1 MVFGVSTAW
10 NAYRHRSAG
19 AIVSELE
26 GLGFKTF
33 ELSYNLNDVIVNGFK
48 KLVANKRCRIVSIHN
63 FCPIPPGMPREKALP
78 DCYSLASL
86 NEEERRLALRYSKE
100 TIATAAWLGAKA
112 VVLHCG
118 RVEIPDRTRGLI
130 YLHGKNNLRLLLK
143 RKNQAIQER
152 KNAAKPFLLNALR
165 SLEELNRFAEA
176 NNILLGLENRF
187 YYREIPSFAELRYIF
202 AQFRGSSLR
211 YWHDTGH
218 AQVMEHLGFHRHSG
232 YIKAFKS
239 CLLGVHLHDLVG
251 CNDHKAPGTGS
262 FDFGILS
269 DFLNEGTIKI
279 VEAHR
284 GSNALALKTS
294 NAFLNE
300 RLSYARRNP

>member
-26 GLGFKTF
+26 KLGFKTF
-33 ELSYNLNDVIVNGFK
+33 ELSYNLNAVIVNGFK
-48 KLVANKRCRIVSIHN
+48 KLIANKRCRIVSIHN
-63 FCPIPPGMPREKALP
+63 FCPIPSGMSREKALP

-86 NEEERRLALRYSKE
+86 DEEERRLALRYTKK
-100 TIATAAWLGAKA
+100 TITTAAWLGAKA

-130 YLHGKNNLRLLLK
+130 YLHGKNNFRLLLK

-152 KNAAKPFLLNALR
+152 KKAAKPFLQNALR
-165 SLEELNRFAEA
+165 SLEELNRFAEK

-187 YYREIPSFAELRYIF
+187 YYREIPSFEELLYIF
-202 AQFRGSSLR
+202 TQFRGSSLR

-218 AQVMEHLGFHRHSG
+218 AQVMQNLGFHRHFE
-232 YIKAFKS
+232 YIKAFKR
-239 CLLGVHLHDLVG
+239 CLLGVHMHDIIG
-251 CNDHKAPGTGS
+251 CNDHKAPGTGE

-269 DFLNEGTIKI
+269 EFLSEGTIKI
-279 VEAHR
+279 IEAHR
-284 GSNALALKTS
+284 SSSALALKAG

-300 RLSYARRNP
+300 RVSYAR